1 MHFLTRV
8 YLRLTLFARSDLTRP
23 PTRTGYAHWKRA
35 RLLATVSTLSSLDAS
50 NTRLLT
56 LTGITTTTPTPSVST
71 KSRIAR
77 CNYPFQH
84 NASLK
89 TSVRSQNA
97 DNCALLTTAST
108 LGLPLVPLVPPLWV
122 RPLGSLHQPPPHQD
136 NYHFI
141 FCNKKEKCT
150 FFCCILYSLEL
161 WFILSYDPLLFFL
174 RPIM

>member
-1 MHFLTRV
+1 MG
-8 YLRLTLFARSDLTRP
+8 LTLFARSDLTRP

-56 LTGITTTTPTPSVST
+56 LTGITTTTPTPS
-71 KSRIAR
+71 
-77 CNYPFQH
+77 H

-108 LGLPLVPLVPPLWV
+108 LGLPLVLVVQPLWP
-122 RPLGSLHQPPPHQD
+122 RPLGSLHQPPP
-136 NYHFI
+136 I
-141 FCNKKEKCT
+141 RIIT
-150 FFCCILYSLEL
+150 
-161 WFILSYDPLLFFL
+161 ILSSA
-174 RPIM
+174 IKKKN